1 MKVLIIEDDLQLADL
16 ISSALKKESYRTENA
31 YDYKSALSKALVY
44 DYDCIL
50 LDITLPDGNGLDILR
65 ELKKKDKQDNVI
77 IISAKDS
84 TDDKIDGLDLG
95 ADDYLTKPFHLS
107 ELIARIRCVIRRN
120 YRQGK
125 KNITIGNVIVEPEN
139 FSVHVGD
146 TLLNLGRKEFEILL
160 FFIDRPN
167 RLISKES
174 LAEGVWGD
182 YIDQADNFD
191 FIYSHIKNLRKK
203 LTSAQASIEIKS
215 IYGFGYKL
223 VCDE

>member
-1 MKVLIIEDDLQLADL
+1 MKVLIVEDDLQLADL

-77 IISAKDS
+77 IISDKDS

-95 ADDYLTKPFHLS
+95 ADDYMTKPFHLS

-125 KNITIGNVIVEPEN
+125 KNITIGNVVIAPDD
-139 FSVHVGD
+139 FSVHVGEN
-146 TLLNLGRKEFEILL
+146 LLSLGRKEYEILL
-160 FFIDRPN
+160 FFVDRPN
-167 RLISKES
+167 RLISKEA

-191 FIYSHIKNLRKK
+191 FIYSHIKDLRKK
-203 LTSAQASIEIKS
+203 LSAAHASIEIKS
-215 IYGFGYKL
+215 VYGFGYKM
-223 VCDE
+223 VTDQ